1 MRKTAT
7 VLLVMA
13 AAILVFAAVN
23 LYGQVFG
30 VHEPGSTYF
39 PDVTVGTPGDE
50 HIGWLA
56 ESEVTGGFPDGT
68 YRPDDY
74 VTREQMAIYLARQRA
89 VSMLDAMMW
98 ADFTTGGYFYFS
110 GAWDWGH
117 ITLEQYHENEA
128 QMMHGLKQ
136 AASIGLDGELT
147 LPHASQGWWE
157 QLAQWQ
163 PSP

>member
-13 AAILVFAAVN
+13 AAMLVFAAVN

-89 VSMLDAMMW
+89 VSYIDALLV
-98 ADFTTGGYFYFS
+98 ADVLFGVGAVFGDGNGQLTVDQKNENWLRAKAGWHQAGGL
-110 GAWDWGH
+110 A
-117 ITLEQYHENEA
+117 
-128 QMMHGLKQ
+128 
-136 AASIGLDGELT
+136 GEVT
-147 LPHASQGWWE
+147 LPHGMIII
-157 QLAQWQ
+157 
-163 PSP
+163 P